1 MIEFGKKLSI
11 LQLSSFGQVWSKLWQ
26 ILCTIGKICI
36 VVNGVGEILRNSV
49 TLPVCSLI
57 QSYLGITEFTRWLF
71 QFFAKTVA
79 KIQRNRAVVF
89 LQQNVF
95 TIFDISVDFVV
106 TLLRLLFLLFYFL
119 RNCSRQRYEKAFG
132 LLSIRYMELFRRSRW
147 ATSKRVSNVA
157 PHVIHNYLCSL
168 LTQQLTT

>member
-89 LQQNVF
+89 CNKMSSQYL
-95 TIFDISVDFVV
+95 TS
-106 TLLRLLFLLFYFL
+106 
-119 RNCSRQRYEKAFG
+119 
-132 LLSIRYMELFRRSRW
+132 LSI
-147 ATSKRVSNVA
+147 
-157 PHVIHNYLCSL
+157 L
-168 LTQQLTT
+168 L